1 VGRPTLW
8 TPEIEAE
15 AWQYLED
22 YKDVH
27 DHAIPSVVG
36 LCRVLGIGR
45 STLYDWAAEEDKDIK
60 DILEAVK
67 EAQEFVT
74 LNEAL
79 QNNYN
84 SAIAKLV
91 LGKHGYSDKQ
101 DNTLASP
108 TGGAVQVENTIII
121 NPVANGTNRD

>member
-1 VGRPTLW
+1 
-8 TPEIEAE
+8 
-15 AWQYLED
+15 
-22 YKDVH
+22 VH

-108 TGGAVQVENTIII
+108 TGGAVQVENTLII